1 MQALRVEVHRCN
13 SGSHLCLDDD
23 TSPHRFLVPM
33 MCARSAFIFLHHES
47 LSFRPDSMLKT
58 ERPGG
63 YGGVA
68 GMAGSTSRV
77 STSGEMIKTLAHRS
91 EIVSLVPIAQ
101 WRRLCCAARPS
112 LKSLLLSDA
121 GRADFVLP
129 QRGAARRRA
138 VWKGRA
144 LK

>member
-33 MCARSAFIFLHHES
+33 MCARRAFIFLHYES
-47 LSFRPDSMLKT
+47 LYFRPDSMLKT

-77 STSGEMIKTLAHRS
+77 STSGEMIKTLAHRTQS
-91 EIVSLVPIAQ
+91 VRLVPIAQ

-112 LKSLLLSDA
+112 QIIASF
-121 GRADFVLP
+121 RCWT
-129 QRGAARRRA
+129 R
-138 VWKGRA
+138 
-144 LK
+144 